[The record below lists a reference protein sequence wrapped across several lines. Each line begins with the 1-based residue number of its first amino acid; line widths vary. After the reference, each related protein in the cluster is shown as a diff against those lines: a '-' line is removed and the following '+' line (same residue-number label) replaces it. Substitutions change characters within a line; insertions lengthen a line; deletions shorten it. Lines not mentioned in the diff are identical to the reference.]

1 MRSSD
6 IDKINEIL
14 FNLVNGRD
22 FAGLHSFFRVTLGFD
37 PIISRALKGIV
48 VIDPKTGHDIVFIPF
63 REYL

>member
-14 FNLVNGRD
+14 FNLVNSYD
-22 FAGLHSFFRVTLGFD
+22 FAGLKSFFQVMLGFE
-37 PIISRALKGIV
+37 PIISKSKKGIV
-48 VIDPKTGHDIVFIPF
+48 VIDSKTGQDIVFIPF